1 MKKIFSPVFDFSAF
15 LFPIVLVFY
24 LILFLLEN
32 VFPGFVSNN
41 FDLNYFLIPVIVF
54 GFLAA
59 LSSSQKSEVSSREEA
74 SPPTQGDFILIAG
87 LTVLSFVILVY
98 KTSDLGLTGFIVSL
112 VGSILILFM
121 SLVLIVFPDMD
132 KAEEEIAKTSE
143 GEFGIRNLNRAKYN
157 YKKFFLSPVGLSLT
171 GLVIFIIA
179 GGLIYSL
186 YFRSPP
192 KQSEVRSQKSEVS
205 IQQPRVEI
213 PDPELLEKTQIIV
226 QNGSGVPGK
235 AASVAA
241 FLRDFSFGAVKTGD
255 ANNSNYKNAYLRFN
269 LEDLKVASYMTFL
282 LSDNDKYKIINM
294 LPPINASQSGI
305 ILIIGQ

>member
-1 MKKIFSPVFDFSAF
+1 MKKILSPLFDFSAF

-41 FDLNYFLIPVIVF
+41 FDLNYFLIPAIVF

-59 LSSSQKSEVSSREEA
+59 FSNQPPARNASQSEAGGSATSHQEDKPATR
-74 SPPTQGDFILIAG
+74 GDFILIAG
-87 LTVLSFVILVY
+87 LTILSFAILVY
-98 KTSDLGLTGFIVSL
+98 KTSDLGLMGFVVSL
-112 VGSILILFM
+112 IGSILILLV

-132 KAEEEIAKTSE
+132 KPQMQTENEID
-143 GEFGIRNLNRAKYN
+143 RKYN
-157 YKKFFLSPVGLSLT
+157 FRKLFLSPLGMSLISFVLILI
-171 GLVIFIIA
+171 G

-186 YFRSPP
+186 YFRGPSRSPATSNQ
-192 KQSEVRSQKSEVS
+192 QSVVRIE
-205 IQQPRVEI
+205 QPRVEV